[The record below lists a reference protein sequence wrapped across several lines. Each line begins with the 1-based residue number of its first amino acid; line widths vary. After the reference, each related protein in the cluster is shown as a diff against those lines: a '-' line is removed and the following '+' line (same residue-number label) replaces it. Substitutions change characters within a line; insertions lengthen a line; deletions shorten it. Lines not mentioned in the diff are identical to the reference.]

1 MFGPFVCRA
10 AKLTRIWISSS
21 DTIHFISI
29 TAAEVYFNSIVERRT
44 SESYGRD
51 FFSAS
56 FLCLIFFLWLWTLF
70 CGSNIMLNIFLL
82 HVSRRFVCLVFVP
95 ALFVNVNKN
104 RHLYRHVIISLYEQ
118 YFD

>member
-1 MFGPFVCRA
+1 
-10 AKLTRIWISSS
+10 
-21 DTIHFISI
+21 
-29 TAAEVYFNSIVERRT
+29 
-44 SESYGRD
+44 
-51 FFSAS
+51 
-56 FLCLIFFLWLWTLF
+56 
-70 CGSNIMLNIFLL
+70 MLNIFLL